1 MCIAEVWMSVERVLH
16 GMDGEVPRS
25 GMVLDLGAMPHR
37 HVGSGVWGIWDGG
50 VMGWRSTDLAEEDA
64 RQQAAELN
72 VTFNQYGQRDHAD
85 RREVSPPIEV
95 ESVTWSAAGDLDYL
109 VKERQEWSGRV
120 RLPDRHH
127 VWIRAVDLCEAK
139 AHIDRSF
146 KPPLM
151 RPSLW
156 YWPSGY
162 IVVGIIVALLT
173 NNIHLSSL
181 SGILLSILAVLL
193 WPFILGAAL
202 CRLLGFHIP
211 GIDIT

>member
-1 MCIAEVWMSVERVLH
+1 VAQQHRKCDTGCSGAWCLPSSISVCVTTPTDFVLARLILLIFPVVQPATASPWLGH
-16 GMDGEVPRS
+16 LAQFQQYMHMVRS
-25 GMVLDLGAMPHR
+25 L
-37 HVGSGVWGIWDGG
+37 
-50 VMGWRSTDLAEEDA
+50 
-64 RQQAAELN
+64 
-72 VTFNQYGQRDHAD
+72 
-85 RREVSPPIEV
+85 
-95 ESVTWSAAGDLDYL
+95 
-109 VKERQEWSGRV
+109 
-120 RLPDRHH
+120 
-127 VWIRAVDLCEAK
+127 
-139 AHIDRSF
+139 
-146 KPPLM
+146 KPLLM
-151 RPSLW
+151 RPSLVLARKAVDRMWFRRHW

>member
-1 MCIAEVWMSVERVLH
+1 LI
-16 GMDGEVPRS
+16 PS
-25 GMVLDLGAMPHR
+25 GTCAHTFDF
-37 HVGSGVWGIWDGG
+37 WGIAPTDDPDHERAGYNRFKRSFGG
-50 VMGWRSTDLAEEDA
+50 
-64 RQQAAELN
+64 Q
-72 VTFNQYGQRDHAD
+72 
-85 RREVSPPIEV
+85 
-95 ESVTWSAAGDLDYL
+95 
-109 VKERQEWSGRV
+109 VKEYAGTWD
-120 RLPDRHH
+120 LPIH
-127 VWIRAVDLCEAK
+127 AVKYSLYPAAK
-139 AHIDRSF
+139 TFSNTHIDRPL

-151 RPSLW
+151 RPSLVLVRKAIDRMWFRRHW

-162 IVVGIIVALLT
+162 IVVGVIVALLT

>member
-1 MCIAEVWMSVERVLH
+1 MTTTTPMGKAAVALLWKVDIGRQARWCSYHTFDFWCIAHGRLGPQTSRLH
-16 GMDGEVPRS
+16 PVQALLRWTGQGVCRN
-25 GMVLDLGAMPHR
+25 
-37 HVGSGVWGIWDGG
+37 VGPS
-50 VMGWRSTDLAEEDA
+50 
-64 RQQAAELN
+64 
-72 VTFNQYGQRDHAD
+72 HPC
-85 RREVSPPIEV
+85 REVL
-95 ESVTWSAAGDLDYL
+95 A
-109 VKERQEWSGRV
+109 
-120 RLPDRHH
+120 LPGSQNFQQY
-127 VWIRAVDLCEAK
+127 I
-139 AHIDRSF
+139 HIDRSL
-146 KPPLM
+146 KPLLM
-151 RPSLW
+151 RPSLVLVRKALDRMWFRRHW

>member
-1 MCIAEVWMSVERVLH
+1 MIS
-16 GMDGEVPRS
+16 
-25 GMVLDLGAMPHR
+25 
-37 HVGSGVWGIWDGG
+37 
-50 VMGWRSTDLAEEDA
+50 DA
-64 RQQAAELN
+64 RHAGAH
-72 VTFNQYGQRDHAD
+72 TFDFWANAPTDDSDDKRAGYIRFKRSLGGQ
-85 RREVSPPIEV
+85 
-95 ESVTWSAAGDLDYL
+95 
-109 VKERQEWSGRV
+109 VKEYAGTWD
-120 RLPDRHH
+120 LPIHAMKYSPY
-127 VWIRAVDLCEAK
+127 RAANFQQYI
-139 AHIDRSF
+139 HIDRSL

-151 RPSLW
+151 RPSLVLVRKAIDRMWFRRHW

-181 SGILLSILAVLL
+181 PGILLSILAVLL

>member
-1 MCIAEVWMSVERVLH
+1 MPER
-16 GMDGEVPRS
+16 G
-25 GMVLDLGAMPHR
+25 
-37 HVGSGVWGIWDGG
+37 
-50 VMGWRSTDLAEEDA
+50 
-64 RQQAAELN
+64 
-72 VTFNQYGQRDHAD
+72 TFPSM
-85 RREVSPPIEV
+85 REVL
-95 ESVTWSAAGDLDYL
+95 A
-109 VKERQEWSGRV
+109 
-120 RLPDRHH
+120 LPGSQNFQQY
-127 VWIRAVDLCEAK
+127 I
-139 AHIDRSF
+139 HIDRSL
-146 KPPLM
+146 KPLLM
-151 RPSLW
+151 RPSLVLVRKALDRMWFRRHW

>member
-1 MCIAEVWMSVERVLH
+1 MARQLITPPSQI
-16 GMDGEVPRS
+16 
-25 GMVLDLGAMPHR
+25 PHTPEPTWR
-37 HVGSGVWGIWDGG
+37 WGIAPTDDPDHKRAGYTRSKRSFGEQVKEHAGMWDP
-50 VMGWRSTDLAEEDA
+50 
-64 RQQAAELN
+64 
-72 VTFNQYGQRDHAD
+72 HPC
-85 RREVSPPIEV
+85 REVL
-95 ESVTWSAAGDLDYL
+95 A
-109 VKERQEWSGRV
+109 
-120 RLPDRHH
+120 LPGSQNFQQYT
-127 VWIRAVDLCEAK
+127 
-139 AHIDRSF
+139 HIDRSL

-151 RPSLW
+151 RPSLVLVRKAIDRMWFRRHW

>member
-1 MCIAEVWMSVERVLH
+1 MPECRTSSPCREYSLYRQPKLSAIHTYRSVAH
-16 GMDGEVPRS
+16 ATINATIPSPR
-25 GMVLDLGAMPHR
+25 P
-37 HVGSGVWGIWDGG
+37 
-50 VMGWRSTDLAEEDA
+50 
-64 RQQAAELN
+64 
-72 VTFNQYGQRDHAD
+72 
-85 RREVSPPIEV
+85 
-95 ESVTWSAAGDLDYL
+95 
-109 VKERQEWSGRV
+109 K
-120 RLPDRHH
+120 
-127 VWIRAVDLCEAK
+127 AVDRMWFRR
-139 AHIDRSF
+139 H
-146 KPPLM
+146 
-151 RPSLW
+151 W